1 MKVDA
6 TNGFQELQRAKMH
19 RAVERRC
26 PSLMGL
32 YQKYY
37 YHGSI
42 GFYNTGDITKVVQI
56 EEGCRMGCKLYSFGF
71 TLTVQ
76 DAYLSVKEQ
85 LDMTAV
91 DKSTDHSFLKA
102 ATDDVIVV
110 IKADPSNPAAL
121 YKRVRG
127 LCVKLNVEADKVGL
141 SFDNDKAQLLLPQE
155 WTPPADPAALPPR
168 LGVKYDTATSVHQ
181 QGMEIVGC
189 PLGSELFCKS
199 FVKTTLNSMLS
210 HNKDLAQVHP
220 QAASKLLLKCVSTAP
235 GYLTQVCHPSMTKES
250 LKGFDKEIWKLWMF
264 IL

>member
-1 MKVDA
+1 MFLKLAFDFALRSRPAQEAVKELLPIQQGVGAPRGMELISHTCASFYSRGYAILKVDT

-32 YQKYY
+32 FQKYY

-56 EEGCRMGCKLYSFGF
+56 EEGCRMGCKLSSFGF

-76 DAYLSVKEQ
+76 DAYFSVKEQ

-110 IKADPSNPAAL
+110 IEADPSNPAAL

-141 SFDNDKAQLLLPQE
+141 SFDNDKAQLLLS
-155 WTPPADPAALPPR
+155 WMDAL
-168 LGVKYDTATSVHQ
+168 
-181 QGMEIVGC
+181 
-189 PLGSELFCKS
+189 
-199 FVKTTLNSMLS
+199 TTLQ
-210 HNKDLAQVHP
+210 HY
-220 QAASKLLLKCVSTAP
+220 LLV
-235 GYLTQVCHPSMTKES
+235 
-250 LKGFDKEIWKLWMF
+250 
-264 IL
+264 